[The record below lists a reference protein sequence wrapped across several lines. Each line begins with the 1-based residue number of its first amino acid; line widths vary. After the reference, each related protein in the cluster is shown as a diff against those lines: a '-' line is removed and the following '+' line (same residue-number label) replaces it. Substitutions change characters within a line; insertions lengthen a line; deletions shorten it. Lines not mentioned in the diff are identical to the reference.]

1 MKIERVRFE
10 LDEIIMALVESH
22 PTKRK
27 QIHEALCSALD
38 MLTGEILECAGNY
51 LDMWDED

>member
-10 LDEIIMALVESH
+10 LDEIIMALVELH